1 MKGKMIHFGEPYGC
15 SPEDIARLH
24 LKIAW
29 FLIGV
34 VEARLFQ
41 ARSCAWFQP
50 KDSP

>member
-1 MKGKMIHFGEPYGC
+1 MKGKTIHFGMGYGC

-24 LKIAW
+24 LKVAW

-34 VEARLFQ
+34 INTKLFR
-41 ARSCAWFQP
+41 AASAAWFQP